1 MKRGLTELEKDQMPA
16 IIEPLL
22 SQLNMANNELNGLKT
37 KLKEKATLVDMD
49 KLRSEVEEKAS
60 NVVHE

>member
-1 MKRGLTELEKDQMPA
+1 MPA

-37 KLKEKATLVDMD
+37 KLREKATLVDMD
-49 KLRSEVEEKAS
+49 KLRGEVEEKAS